1 MQVAELS
8 GRLSTL
14 QMSLQMNVQREFELL
29 GTSEDKA
36 NVLLLERLKSCCMV
50 VDALGYKVGLGRQL
64 CPGTVVACSSLKH
77 STARSL
83 CKVHREPHGH
93 SEAIGVPS
101 SCMVPLLSADVP
113 THLLQ
118 CIIGWVCNL

>member
-50 VDALGYKVGLGRQL
+50 VDALGYKVGLGRHL
-64 CPGTVVACSSLKH
+64 CPEPEVAFRI
-77 STARSL
+77 A
-83 CKVHREPHGH
+83 P
-93 SEAIGVPS
+93 
-101 SCMVPLLSADVP
+101 
-113 THLLQ
+113 
-118 CIIGWVCNL
+118 

>member
-50 VDALGYKVGLGRQL
+50 VDALGYKVGGL
-64 CPGTVVACSSLKH
+64 
-77 STARSL
+77 
-83 CKVHREPHGH
+83 
-93 SEAIGVPS
+93 
-101 SCMVPLLSADVP
+101 AD
-113 THLLQ
+113 TGAQ
-118 CIIGWVCNL
+118 N

>member
-50 VDALGYKVGLGRQL
+50 VDALGYKVGGLADT
-64 CPGTVVACSSLKH
+64 CPREQRWHAHCSQ
-77 STARSL
+77 AQ
-83 CKVHREPHGH
+83 HGQK
-93 SEAIGVPS
+93 
-101 SCMVPLLSADVP
+101 SA
-113 THLLQ
+113 Q
-118 CIIGWVCNL
+118 GA